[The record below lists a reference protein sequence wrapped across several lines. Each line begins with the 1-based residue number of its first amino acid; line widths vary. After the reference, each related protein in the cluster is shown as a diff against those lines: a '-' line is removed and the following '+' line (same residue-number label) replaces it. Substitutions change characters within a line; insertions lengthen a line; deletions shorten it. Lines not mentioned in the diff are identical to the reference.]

1 MGKNTKLSEMTD
13 LFQELLP
20 EELESR
26 LELQVLVDPMRSLS
40 SQNANNNRANNNRGN
55 NN

>member
-1 MGKNTKLSEMTD
+1 MNAKLSKMTD
-13 LFQELLP
+13 LIQELNP

-26 LELQVLVDPMRSLS
+26 LELQVLVDPMRSVS
-40 SQNANNNRANNNRGN
+40 SQNANNNRANNNRAN

>member
-1 MGKNTKLSEMTD
+1 MGKNAKLSMMTD
-13 LFQELLP
+13 LIQELNP

-26 LELQVLVDPMRSLS
+26 LELQVLVDPMSMS
-40 SQNANNNRANNNRGN
+40 NQNANNNRANNNRAN